1 MAEVFTISGSSFG
14 QDAVGPPICPPGWQ
28 VTPKGNCGAPTAG
41 CSPSMA
47 MAGACRD
54 VRAIALQ
61 NALKALG
68 RVVKDGALMAIGVDG
83 FVGSETEALVNRA
96 FTTHIGSGQAP
107 DNLRTGQ
114 LSRGTIAAN
123 AAVLTGLV
131 GAEVTRRG
139 GTITPPV
146 ITKRPPPVPPSDEV
160 QATPAA
166 AWALVGLN
174 ALAAGVGIY
183 FAYRR

>member
-1 MAEVFTISGSSFG
+1 MAEVFSISGSSFG
-14 QDAVGPPICPPGWQ
+14 QDVGPPICPPGWQ
-28 VTPKGNCGAPTAG
+28 ATPKGNCGAPTGG
-41 CSPSMA
+41 CPSSM
-47 MAGACRD
+47 MLSGACRD

-68 RVVKDGALMAIGVDG
+68 RVVGDSALAAIGVDG
-83 FVGSETEALVNRA
+83 FVGPETETFVNRA

-107 DNLRTGQ
+107 ANLRTGQ

-146 ITKRPPPVPPSDEV
+146 ITKRPPPVPPTDEV
-160 QATPAA
+160 PVGVPAA